1 MNISL
6 YYITMAAEAA
16 ALSRAHQTWMVELLQ
31 EKDGSVS
38 YEELVEVGEYV
49 YQDNITTTTTTTR
62 LKKKNLLER
71 ERRRGKVCG
80 VRRKSGVRGWD
91 G

>member
-49 YQDNITTTTTTTR
+49 YQDNTTTR

-80 VRRKSGVRGWD
+80 ERRKSGVRGWD

>member
-49 YQDNITTTTTTTR
+49 YQDNTTTKT
-62 LKKKNLLER
+62 E
-71 ERRRGKVCG
+71 EEEFAGEGKVCG